1 MATDAQ
7 IKSLMGAGPPEHL
20 EKLSLFRWG
29 KKNPPKDPKI
39 SFAGKTILVT
49 GSNTGLGYGAALK
62 FAALG
67 ASKLILAVRTPAK
80 GEEAKRKIVQ
90 ATKYDAANIIVMQ
103 LDMASYDSV
112 RAFVRDLRVKTST
125 LDVALL
131 NAGIAPPK
139 YTANPT
145 TGWESALQTNIIS
158 TALLAIL
165 IIPQL
170 KHTAVKTGRP
180 SQLTLTSSYGHK
192 YVAAKDVQT
201 APGESLLKKLS
212 APEYFNPEKCYNA
225 IKLMTEYV
233 KLGLVN
239 NYSKNAKGEVDVT
252 INSTCPGYCT
262 TDLGREFP
270 WYIALPIKVMQMYC
284 GRSAEE
290 GSRSLISATLLE
302 KVGHGKFWTNDVFV
316 EGGDLVTSDEGKKI
330 QAQAWKE
337 ILDICKNESP

>member
-7 IKSLMGAGPPEHL
+7 IQSLIGTGPPEHL

-29 KKNPPKDPKI
+29 KKNPPKDPEI
-39 SFAGKTILVT
+39 SFASKTVLVT

-80 GEEAKRKIVQ
+80 GEEAKQKIVA
-90 ATKYDAANIIVMQ
+90 ATNCESANILVMQ
-103 LDMASYDSV
+103 LDMSNYDSI
-112 RAFVRDLRVKTST
+112 RTFAKNLRTKVDT

-139 YTANPT
+139 YVTNPA
-145 TGWESALQTNIIS
+145 TGWESALQTNVIS
-158 TALLAIL
+158 TALVAIF
-165 IIPQL
+165 IMPQL
-170 KHTAVKTGRP
+170 KETAAKTGRP
-180 SQLTLTSSYGHK
+180 SQLTLTSSLGHK

-212 APEYFNPEKCYNA
+212 SPEYFDPEKCYGV

-233 KLGLVN
+233 KVGLVDD
-239 NYSKNAKGEVDVT
+239 YSKDAKGQVDVT

-262 TDLGREFP
+262 TDLGRDFP
-270 WYIALPIKVMQMYC
+270 WYIAVPTKLMQMYY

-290 GSRSLISATLLE
+290 GSRSLVSATLLG
-302 KVGHGKFWTNDVFV
+302 KVGHSKFWTNDVLL
-316 EGGDLVTSDEGKKI
+316 E
-330 QAQAWKE
+330 
-337 ILDICKNESP
+337 